1 LYEYK
6 AVTFYDISKKKYK
19 EEIDIIPKPLLK
31 AILLQVVVNGGED
44 LLRPYHMAR
53 CSPRVFWSLVRAY
66 GSDVEAVLRTILPNI
81 DWKKFKGRKRIK
93 SKKALENERQKLLEG
108 KAKKQE
114 EQAIKASILQ
124 EQSIVEKKSLKTNSN
139 PHSKPQVDKNVG
151 SSVSEAKK
159 NQEFNKTEDIPKSF
173 ANSNNQSNSSETSST
188 LKKVRIRFRPKGA
201 SSANIRRFPGAK
213 RKKS

>member
-66 GSDVEAVLRTILPNI
+66 GSDVEVVSDWVII
-81 DWKKFKGRKRIK
+81 DVQSRKHL
-93 SKKALENERQKLLEG
+93 S
-108 KAKKQE
+108 
-114 EQAIKASILQ
+114 SI
-124 EQSIVEKKSLKTNSN
+124 T
-139 PHSKPQVDKNVG
+139 
-151 SSVSEAKK
+151 
-159 NQEFNKTEDIPKSF
+159 
-173 ANSNNQSNSSETSST
+173 
-188 LKKVRIRFRPKGA
+188 
-201 SSANIRRFPGAK
+201 IRRC
-213 RKKS
+213 